1 MTQKE
6 VDEDLDGKLLA
17 IPSNHLPTQAG
28 LVPDILFAIGDSI
41 TDALSEE
48 RSF

>member
-6 VDEDLDGKLLA
+6 VDELGRETTCNYL
-17 IPSNHLPTQAG
+17 SNRPPTQAG
-28 LVPDILFAIGDSI
+28 LVPNILFAIGGSI